1 MAVLVAQQIRDLQFL
16 KAIINR
22 WLRFSAV
29 VTDFE
34 NRLAKPLNASLRCPA
49 AVEPWWSAWSAAD
62 WKRTS
67 ESHACPTVAKMAWI
81 RDTSRIFTDG
91 LHFANILSC
100 LKGVQS
106 CNRLARHHKGSKIR
120 TRPTVSQVWTYLV
133 IQTIKTMSN

>member
-49 AVEPWWSAWSAAD
+49 AVE
-62 WKRTS
+62 
-67 ESHACPTVAKMAWI
+67 
-81 RDTSRIFTDG
+81 F
-91 LHFANILSC
+91 
-100 LKGVQS
+100 
-106 CNRLARHHKGSKIR
+106 
-120 TRPTVSQVWTYLV
+120 
-133 IQTIKTMSN
+133 